1 MDIQAPLS
9 AGEMAI
15 LKAANVPNPC
25 QAVPTGATA
34 RLLVLGLIRRT
45 PFGFGIT
52 SAGKLRLRTERSLKT
67 AAR

>member
-15 LKAANVPNPC
+15 LNAANVPNAC

-34 RLLVLGLIRRT
+34 RLLALGFIRRT
-45 PFGFGIT
+45 PFGFSTT
-52 SAGKLRLRTERSLKT
+52 SGGKLRLRTERSRKT
-67 AAR
+67 AAY